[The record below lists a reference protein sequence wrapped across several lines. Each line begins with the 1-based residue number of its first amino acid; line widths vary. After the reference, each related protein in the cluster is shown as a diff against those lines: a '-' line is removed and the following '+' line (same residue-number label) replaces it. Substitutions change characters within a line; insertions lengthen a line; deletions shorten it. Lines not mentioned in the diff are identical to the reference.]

1 MQCVRFS
8 ALVCTFAT
16 ANAVH
21 NIQCSALHFCE
32 LMQCIISFFG
42 ASPTPGGP
50 TCPNMSPRPRCWL
63 LMMPMMMVMLYD
75 DDDGNDD
82 ENDDDDGDG
91 HG

>member
-1 MQCVRFS
+1 MRYSGAV
-8 ALVCTFAT
+8 VCTFAT

-50 TCPNMSPRPRCWL
+50 TCPNMSPSAVASLPA
-63 LMMPMMMVMLYD
+63 D
-75 DDDGNDD
+75 DYGGGDDYG
-82 ENDDDDGDG
+82 DGDG
-91 HG
+91 GGDGDD